1 MNDSRRPYDAV
12 QPEPVD
18 DDEDRMGSV
27 RELDFDEE
35 EPGARI
41 GDELPD
47 EERKQLMPRR
57 RVREAGLTGAST
69 GNHQPTDDDLSPE
82 TLIREDGARD
92 AHEAGEDSRADWDL
106 SIVDGHDI
114 GGGSGLDEAEQAL
127 RDPLDKKR

>member
-35 EPGARI
+35 EPSTRI

-47 EERKQLMPRR
+47 EEREQLMPRR

-92 AHEAGEDSRADWDL
+92 AHEAGNDNRADWDL
-106 SIVDGHDI
+106 SIVDKDDI
-114 GGGSGLDEAEQAL
+114 GGGHGLDEAELA
-127 RDPLDKKR
+127 RRHPMDGEP